1 MKMADETTKKS
12 ALIIGASRGLGLGLA
27 KELLGRGWNVTAT
40 VRAATG
46 GTGLEGFHEQVTMD
60 TVDINDLATVNAFVD
75 RVADTLFDVVFI
87 NAGIGGPEGKTAET
101 VAESDVTHLFMTN
114 AIAPVRLAY
123 KLLHTVKPK
132 TGILVFMSSILG
144 SVELSTSGYAVV
156 YSASKA
162 ALNCLTRNFVA
173 TEDCD
178 DITVL
183 TMHPGW
189 VRTEMGGANADI
201 DVETSVKGMADVLEA
216 EAGAGGHQFLNYKG
230 ETIPW

>member
-1 MKMADETTKKS
+1 MSETQMRKS

-27 KELLGRGWNVTAT
+27 KEFLTRGWDVTAT
-40 VRAATG
+40 VRSAAG
-46 GTGLEGFHEQVTMD
+46 GTGLEDFHEQVTMD
-60 TVDINDLATVNAFVD
+60 TVDINDLATVTAFVE
-75 RVADTLFDVVFI
+75 RVTDKAFDVVFI

-132 TGILVFMSSILG
+132 TGILAFMSSILG
-144 SVELSTSGYAVV
+144 SVELSTSGYAVI

-162 ALNCLTRNFVA
+162 ALNSLTRNFVVA
-173 TEDCD
+173 EDCD

-189 VRTEMGGANADI
+189 VRTDMGGANADI
-201 DVETSVKGMADVLEA
+201 DVETSVKGMVDVLEA
-216 EAGAGGHQFLNYKG
+216 QAGAGGHQFLNYKG
-230 ETIPW
+230 ETLPW